1 MHDMSQEIERFTYC
15 RAHRYLPHRTVQNWN
30 SPHLLLAVLSRSS
43 CNGNKPC
50 WANGRQ
56 ASSRKRRVLSTMLIR
71 CNAFLTVIKNSR
83 MQSHSFS
90 PGTSQA
96 CEELHMLV
104 NSAPVVV
111 FSFSD
116 CPWCVAAKALLAE
129 YGLQKVLRQE
139 TAGTDTNAVGDEN
152 GQVQLALHE
161 IDKMGKRGKRIRAA
175 LATVTGRT
183 SMPNV
188 FISGRSVGGFTD
200 GYATEREGSD
210 RIDGSIFVQSDAIP
224 IQAILSSEEASSL
237 ANIGKWTWRR
247 SAGLESLHN
256 SGDLR
261 VMLQKARAIMH
272 TTRRAS

>member
-1 MHDMSQEIERFTYC
+1 MVADAHARHVSGD
-15 RAHRYLPHRTVQNWN
+15 RAL
-30 SPHLLLAVLSRSS
+30 HLLQGSPISAASDRAKLEF
-43 CNGNKPC
+43 
-50 WANGRQ
+50 
-56 ASSRKRRVLSTMLIR
+56 ASSPVGRAVAQFVQWEQTVLGEWKAGLIQEAAGPEY
-71 CNAFLTVIKNSR
+71 NAD
-83 MQSHSFS
+83 
-90 PGTSQA
+90 QA